1 LQLALQNDVTLHAFH
16 RAMLSLFPDHKSLF
30 ILIDYASLR
39 IFMEFA
45 VHNRQQKH
53 TAIAEWFLSHIKTIA
68 VGQQGYFVS
77 VRARYYLGGSR
88 ERNMNMISQ

>member
-1 LQLALQNDVTLHAFH
+1 
-16 RAMLSLFPDHKSLF
+16 
-30 ILIDYASLR
+30 
-39 IFMEFA
+39 MEFA